1 MYISYI
7 VQSLNF
13 SCKKLPM
20 DTNTVWRARGRARG
34 SNPPNQLQQP
44 QQYRRP
50 RPMVSQV
57 RNMQPQPGSQQAIRP
72 PSVEQ
77 VTSKISSLTTGD
89 VPMPIG
95 RGAVRGR
102 QSIEN
107 TYFRL
112 VKPESSISGK
122 QGFTGQPIELISN
135 YFPIKT
141 YTDWSL
147 YQYRVDFNPPQDRI
161 NIQRGLLSVHKEFL
175 GTYIFDGTMLFSRK
189 KYEPN
194 ILELT
199 SKQIMND
206 EIVIVT
212 LKFTSVIEKGDY
224 VSIQIFNLLLRK
236 SLGHLKLTLVGRNYY
251 DAKAKIDIPKYKL
264 QLWPGYETT
273 IGMFDNGLLLR
284 SEISTKIMREET
296 VFDFLKECL
305 KSRNE
310 NPNWM
315 VKFKMAII
323 GSVVLT
329 RYNNQ
334 TYRIDDIDETS
345 STTSTFLKKDGS
357 SISYIDYYKQRYN
370 INISNQRQ
378 PMLISKKKKSFRI
391 EGEETE
397 LVYLVPELC
406 TMTGITQNMIN
417 NRFLMQDIA
426 QFTRTDPTERISKYN
441 TFIRRVLTTPMST
454 ESLTQ
459 WNLTLS
465 NKLITIPGRVLPQ
478 EMLYSGKNDS
488 TYPAGIN
495 ADWTAHLRSLPMY
508 RHAEISNWVIVTPYM
523 WSSDVGQF
531 TNTLLRVANNMHFSL
546 SRPRI
551 VEIKDTQIKTYSDSL
566 DRVVNEMSPL
576 FILCVILTE
585 RNDLYSVI
593 KRKLC
598 IDRGIP
604 SQVVLAKQVQKNN
617 MSVCTKIAIQ
627 INCKLG
633 GAPWRVKIPES
644 KMMIIGF
651 DVYHD
656 KQNKNKSYGA
666 LIATMDKYHT
676 KFFSCVEPHQS
687 GEEISPYF
695 ATSIYKA
702 LTKYKSMNEGA
713 LPQSII
719 IYRDGVGDGQLSY
732 VHKTEVEMVK
742 RTCKDFY
749 GEQKVGLAFIIVKK
763 RISTRFFCKN
773 KENYKNPPPGTVIDN
788 SVTDPTMYDFYL
800 VPQHV
805 TKGTVTPTHYNVIV
819 DTLNEIPRTILI
831 TPDILQR
838 LTYKLTH
845 LYYNWS
851 GTVRVPGVCQLAH
864 KLAFLVGNSLH
875 TYPNPSLEEFLYFL

>member
-1 MYISYI
+1 
-7 VQSLNF
+7 
-13 SCKKLPM
+13 
-20 DTNTVWRARGRARG
+20 
-34 SNPPNQLQQP
+34 
-44 QQYRRP
+44 
-50 RPMVSQV
+50 
-57 RNMQPQPGSQQAIRP
+57 
-72 PSVEQ
+72 
-77 VTSKISSLTTGD
+77 
-89 VPMPIG
+89 
-95 RGAVRGR
+95 
-102 QSIEN
+102 
-107 TYFRL
+107 
-112 VKPESSISGK
+112 
-122 QGFTGQPIELISN
+122 
-135 YFPIKT
+135 
-141 YTDWSL
+141 
-147 YQYRVDFNPPQDRI
+147 
-161 NIQRGLLSVHKEFL
+161 
-175 GTYIFDGTMLFSRK
+175 
-189 KYEPN
+189 
-194 ILELT
+194 
-199 SKQIMND
+199 
-206 EIVIVT
+206 
-212 LKFTSVIEKGDY
+212 
-224 VSIQIFNLLLRK
+224 
-236 SLGHLKLTLVGRNYY
+236 
-251 DAKAKIDIPKYKL
+251 
-264 QLWPGYETT
+264 
-273 IGMFDNGLLLR
+273 MFDNGLLLR

-296 VFDFLKECL
+296 VFDFLRECS
-305 KSRNE
+305 KSKNE

-315 VKFKMAII
+315 VNFKMAVI

-329 RYNNQ
+329 RYNNK

-370 INISNQRQ
+370 INISSQRQ

-406 TMTGITQNMIN
+406 TMTGFTQNMIN
-417 NRFLMQDIA
+417 NKFLMRDIA
-426 QFTRTDPTERISKYN
+426 QFTRTDPTNRIIKYN
-441 TFIRRVLTTPMST
+441 SFIRRVLTTPKSA

-478 EMLYSGKNDS
+478 EKLYSVNNLP
-488 TYPAGIN
+488 YPAGIN
-495 ADWTAHLRSLPMY
+495 ADWTFHLRSLPMH
-508 RHAEISNWVIVTPYM
+508 RSIEISKWVIVTPSN
-523 WSSDVGQF
+523 WSSDVEKF
-531 TNTLLRVANNMHFSL
+531 TKTLLRVASNMNFTL
-546 SRPRI
+546 PIPII
-551 VEIKDTQIKTYSDSL
+551 VEIQNTNIKTYSDSL
-566 DRVVNEMSPL
+566 DRVINETNPS
-576 FILCVILTE
+576 FILCVIVSE

-598 IDRGIP
+598 IDRAIP
-604 SQVVLAKQVQKNN
+604 SQVVLSRQVKNNN

-627 INCKLG
+627 INCKVG
-633 GAPWRVKIPES
+633 GSPWRVNIPEPE
-644 KMMIIGF
+644 MMIIGF

-666 LIATMDKYHT
+666 LIATMNMSHS

-687 GEEISPYF
+687 GQEISSYF

-702 LTKYKSMNEGA
+702 LSKYKSMNEGK
-713 LPQSII
+713 LPKSII

-763 RISTRFFCKN
+763 RISSRFFCKN
-773 KENYKNPPPGTVIDN
+773 KENYQNPPPGTVIDN

-805 TKGTVTPTHYNVIV
+805 TNGTVTPTHYNVIV
-819 DTLNEIPRTILI
+819 DTLNEVKRTTLM

-838 LTYKLTH
+838 ITYKLTH

-875 TYPNPSLEEFLYFL
+875 TYPNPGLEDFLYFL